1 MMNYHEFKQ
10 KLKSELTD
18 VLEERG
24 YDVEITDTNVHKANQ
39 DLDGIIVTLN
49 DSGVS
54 PTIYT
59 ESYMDT
65 YPDIN
70 VLAEEIANNVEAA
83 YDNFHQ
89 MNFDPQNFNEEYVKK
104 NSYISVV
111 NTAMNQSLL
120 SNVPHTPIDG
130 TDISAIAKVHV
141 GNSASITITNDIA
154 SRMGLTSSEVLD
166 HATNNTIKEEYSV
179 TSIEEAIASMM
190 PDEAS
195 ELFNIPEFR
204 PNICVI
210 TNSYKY
216 EGANAII
223 SKSTLD
229 FACEKMDCD
238 SAVILPSSRHEL
250 LMVNVEDLGMESTA
264 ELKELVTSINAS
276 EVSIEDQL
284 SDNIYRYDSIT
295 HQLSLCDDNGLF
307 HLNEIDDNRIDLS
320 QGLGM

>member
-1 MMNYHEFKQ
+1 MNYYKFKEE
-10 KLKSELTD
+10 LKSNLTD
-18 VLEERG
+18 ILEERG
-24 YDVEITDTNVHKANQ
+24 YDVNIQDTNVHKANQ

-59 ESYMDT
+59 EAYMESYSN
-65 YPDIN
+65 IN
-70 VLAEEIANNVEAA
+70 SLAEEIADKVERA
-83 YDNFHQ
+83 YDNYHL
-89 MNFDPQNFNEEYVKK
+89 MDFDPQEFNEEYIQK

-130 TDISAIAKVHV
+130 TDLSAIAKVHV

-154 SRMGLTSSEVLD
+154 SRMGITSSEVLD
-166 HATNNTIKEEYSV
+166 YATNNTLQEEYSV
-179 TSIEEAIASMM
+179 TSIQEAIASMM

-195 ELFNIPEFR
+195 ELLNIPEFR

-223 SKSTLD
+223 SKSSLD
-229 FACEKMDCD
+229 LACEKMDCD

-276 EVSIEDQL
+276 EVSQEDKL
-284 SDNIYRYDSIT
+284 SDNIYQYDSIT
-295 HQLSLCDDNGLF
+295 HQLSLCDENGLF
-307 HLNEIDDNRIDLS
+307 RTDEIDNIHKDLS

>member
-1 MMNYHEFKQ
+1 
-10 KLKSELTD
+10 
-18 VLEERG
+18 
-24 YDVEITDTNVHKANQ
+24 
-39 DLDGIIVTLN
+39 
-49 DSGVS
+49 
-54 PTIYT
+54 
-59 ESYMDT
+59 
-65 YPDIN
+65 
-70 VLAEEIANNVEAA
+70 
-83 YDNFHQ
+83 